1 MNIQWVQNDYLTKG
15 RSCWRESSGSCG
27 WLSRIYR
34 KYQLNLVTTKTLLKT
49 TEGQSA
55 QELKCHQAIWRM
67 IWGLKIIYISE
78 ISVYY
83 PALCVGMYYC
93 LLQPPCSLSLIQS
106 VKLIS
111 YTSFSPPPLCL
122 YFSSKQM
129 PEHSLFPNKGVM
141 RSGQGGHA
149 GEGWENRGGGERT
162 ASDDVMQERQSDFKC
177 VCTCVTSGD
186 INLLTQSYTSWGH
199 LHYSE
204 CV

>member
-78 ISVYY
+78 ISVYC

-111 YTSFSPPPLCL
+111 ALLLSVFISPQNRCLNILCSPTKAWWGQDRGDMQARAGKTEGEERGRPVMTSCKKGNQT
-122 YFSSKQM
+122 SS
-129 PEHSLFPNKGVM
+129 
-141 RSGQGGHA
+141 
-149 GEGWENRGGGERT
+149 
-162 ASDDVMQERQSDFKC
+162 
-177 VCTCVTSGD
+177 VCAHV
-186 INLLTQSYTSWGH
+186 LLLETLIY
-199 LHYSE
+199 
-204 CV
+204 

>member
-1 MNIQWVQNDYLTKG
+1 
-15 RSCWRESSGSCG
+15 
-27 WLSRIYR
+27 
-34 KYQLNLVTTKTLLKT
+34 
-49 TEGQSA
+49 
-55 QELKCHQAIWRM
+55 M

-162 ASDDVMQERQSDFKC
+162 PVMTSCKKGNQTSS
-177 VCTCVTSGD
+177 VCAHV
-186 INLLTQSYTSWGH
+186 LLLETLIY
-199 LHYSE
+199 
-204 CV
+204 